1 MATKEGSRK
10 IQDVEPLLSANWR
23 PSCLTEQGDDTENI
37 YREFLAKLR
46 ITRDRLPRNANPRQ
60 ANKVNGTVLVV
71 EDQDS
76 ARESLAELLRGE
88 GYEVHEA
95 VDGKMGIDLISKLD
109 LDVVLTDLMMPG
121 ADGIEVLKHA
131 RAVSPQSL
139 IILMTAH
146 ASVETAVEAIR
157 LGAQDYLL
165 KPLIFEDVLRKMR
178 HLMTHRKLAWENQLL
193 RREVDGH
200 FSPDRPL
207 GRSQAM
213 QELSAMIKK
222 VAPTPTTVLITGE
235 SGVGKEVAAR
245 TIHANSPARDNVF
258 LPVNC
263 SAIPENLLESQLF
276 GHVKGSFT
284 GAISSQEGLFQR
296 ARGGTIFLDEIGE
309 MPLSLQP
316 KLLRVLEEK
325 TVLAV
330 GSTTPVKVNVRII
343 AASNRDLKA
352 EVEAGRFRDDLYY
365 RLNVFG
371 IVIPPLRKRLDDL
384 PGLVEH
390 LIRRHNVEM
399 KTNYKGVDSATM
411 RILMSLPW
419 KGNIRELDNLLER
432 AMILGS
438 GEWIRPA
445 DLPGQRSEGGDFS
458 AEENL
463 AKAVEL
469 YEKSHIE
476 RTLSKATGDK
486 ARAAE
491 LLGLSLSTLY
501 RKIEKLGV
509 EG

>member
-1 MATKEGSRK
+1 MA
-10 IQDVEPLLSANWR
+10 
-23 PSCLTEQGDDTENI
+23 
-37 YREFLAKLR
+37 
-46 ITRDRLPRNANPRQ
+46 
-60 ANKVNGTVLVV
+60 GTVLVV

-95 VDGKMGIDLISKLD
+95 ADGRMGIDLIDKHD
-109 LDVVLTDLMMPG
+109 LDIILTDLMMPG

-131 RAVSPQSL
+131 REVSPQSV

-157 LGAQDYLL
+157 LGAQDYML
-165 KPLIFEDVLRKMR
+165 KPLIFEDVVRKMR
-178 HLMTHRKLAWENQLL
+178 HLMTHRTLAWENQLL
-193 RREVDGH
+193 RREVSGH
-200 FSPDRPL
+200 FAPGRPL

-213 QELSAMIKK
+213 QDITAMIKK

-235 SGVGKEVAAR
+235 SGVGKEVVAR
-245 TIHANSPARDNVF
+245 TIHASSLAKDNVF

-284 GAISSQEGLFQR
+284 GAVSSQEGLFQR

-316 KLLRVLEEK
+316 KLLRVLEER
-325 TVLAV
+325 TVLPV

-365 RLNVFG
+365 RLNVFE
-371 IVIPPLRKRLDDL
+371 IDIPPLRKRLEDL
-384 PGLVEH
+384 PSLVEH
-390 LIRRHNVEM
+390 LIQRHNMEM
-399 KTNYKGVDSATM
+399 KMNYKGVDSATM
-411 RILMSLPW
+411 RILMSLTW
-419 KGNIRELDNLLER
+419 KGNIRELDNVLER
-432 AMILGS
+432 AMILGG

-445 DLPGQRSEGGDFS
+445 DLPGQQSDGGDFGS
-458 AEENL
+458 EDNL
-463 AKAVEL
+463 TKAVEL

-476 RTLSKATGDK
+476 RTLNKAGGDK
-486 ARAAE
+486 ARAAD

-501 RKIEKLGV
+501 RKIEKLRI